1 MPDSAP
7 RMGQSGYMYRLES
20 LGRTLALFSPE
31 QRRLRGSLVQLLT
44 RRLEGSTDLCS
55 LVTATASKVAVE
67 LCQGRSGCALGK
79 GSSPEGGG
87 YGTGSSGHGPKLLEF
102 KEHLDNALS
111 H

>member
-1 MPDSAP
+1 
-7 RMGQSGYMYRLES
+7 
-20 LGRTLALFSPE
+20 
-31 QRRLRGSLVQLLT
+31 
-44 RRLEGSTDLCS
+44 
-55 LVTATASKVAVE
+55 VTATASKVAVE

-87 YGTGSSGHGPKLLEF
+87 YGTGSSGHGAKLLEF